1 MSKAFEINNVLI
13 ERFGHASFQ
22 LVSSKRIYIDPYII
36 PKNPEKA
43 DFVFV
48 THEHFDHLDV
58 NNVMKLSN
66 SNTMLIAPPDCT
78 SKVNKVKSKN
88 VKPKESFELDEI
100 KVETIEAYNI
110 NKFRSPGQPF
120 HPKDKN
126 WVGYVITINNTRIYH
141 AGDTDFIPEMKN
153 LKNIDVALV
162 PIGGYYTMDLKEAAE
177 AVNTIK
183 PKIVVPMHYN
193 TFPEIK
199 ADPKKFANL
208 IDKNI
213 EVKILE

>member
-1 MSKAFEINNVLI
+1 
-13 ERFGHASFQ
+13 
-22 LVSSKRIYIDPYII
+22 
-36 PKNPEKA
+36 
-43 DFVFV
+43 
-48 THEHFDHLDV
+48 
-58 NNVMKLSN
+58 MKLSN
-66 SNTMLIAPPDCT
+66 SNTMLIAPADCT
-78 SKVNKVKSKN
+78 SKVNKVKSRN
-88 VKPKESFELDEI
+88 VKPKESFELDGI

-183 PKIVVPMHYN
+183 PKIVIPMHYN